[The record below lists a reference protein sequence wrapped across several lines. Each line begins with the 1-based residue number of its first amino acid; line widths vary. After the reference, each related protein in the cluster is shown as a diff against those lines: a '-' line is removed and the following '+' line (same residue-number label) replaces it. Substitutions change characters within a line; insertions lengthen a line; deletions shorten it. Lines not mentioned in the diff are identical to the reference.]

1 MSGTKA
7 FQKIRPSKIGLA
19 LAQNLVIMGK
29 LVEWKWSGMKDTQKS
44 FDEKITE
51 DRIVAISVKVRPKIL
66 EHLLF

>member
-44 FDEKITE
+44 FDENITE
-51 DRIVAISVKVRPKIL
+51 DRIVTVSIKVGPKIL
-66 EHLLF
+66 Q

>member
-29 LVEWKWSGMKDTQKS
+29 LVEWKRSGMKDTQKS
-44 FDEKITE
+44 FDENITE
-51 DRIVAISVKVRPKIL
+51 DRIVTVSINVGPKIL
-66 EHLLF
+66 Q